1 MKRRI
6 TVMLIVLAMLL
17 GMMPGTASA
26 ATTISSV
33 NILYDVADF
42 QLYQSSIEKDVN
54 NNITLKTNTTT
65 TGVEIRREYSSTG
78 LEYMIYKNTYSG
90 TNTSMAQVDETRDY
104 YMCIHLLLKA
114 GNEWP
119 AEIKQ
124 IAETKTFIPIT
135 ELHAFRIF
143 LNGERY
149 YDNEG
154 YVRLYSDNSLD
165 ISVPIA
171 NDITSITL
179 SPASFTYDGKEK
191 KPQVVSARLING
203 DPVNSRMYKV
213 TYVNK
218 DNRMVSPVNPGTYY
232 VLLQGTGIYGTGRKA
247 FTINKVSN
255 SMTAQGK
262 TVKIKASKLKKKK
275 QVIKPT
281 KSLRICNAVGD
292 LKFKLAG
299 VNKKKFKKYFK
310 VNAKNGNITVKK
322 GLKKGKYKLKIDITA
337 AGNAN
342 YLAGTK
348 SITVT
353 VRVK

>member
-6 TVMLIVLAMLL
+6 TAMLIVLVMLL
-17 GMMPGTASA
+17 GMMPGTAYA
-26 ATTISSV
+26 VQTISSV
-33 NILYDVADF
+33 NLTYKVADF
-42 QLYQSSIEKDVN
+42 CLYTSSQEGVVN
-54 NNITLKTNTTT
+54 NNIKLKTKATSS
-65 TGVEIRREYSSTG
+65 GIRMISTVNSG
-78 LEYMIYKNTYSG
+78 LHYRQGINSYVATDGKTDLV
-90 TNTSMAQVDETRDY
+90 TETRQY
-104 YMCIHLLLKA
+104 YMYITLVPDEGWSWPEEIILLAK
-114 GNEWP
+114 
-119 AEIKQ
+119 
-124 IAETKTFIPIT
+124 TKEHIPIT
-135 ELHAFRIF
+135 ELPGFYIF
-143 LNGERY
+143 LNGKRY
-149 YDNEG
+149 YDDG
-154 YVRLYSDNSLD
+154 DVRLKPDNWLE

-255 SMTAQGK
+255 TMTAQGK

-281 KSLRICNAVGD
+281 KSFRICNAVGS

-310 VNAKNGNITVKK
+310 VNAKNGNITVKQ